1 MLELGCGDGANVL
14 PMALSLPGSEFVGID
29 SSARAL
35 SFARERAAALGLRN
49 VRFEQADIAEVSIP
63 HGEFDY
69 VVAHGVYSWVDAH
82 VRDRLL
88 ALCAT
93 GLRSQGVAYV
103 SYNALPGGHIRE
115 ALREMMRFHVRTLT
129 EPEERVAQARALLE
143 LLRAGWSDTDAFG
156 SLMSQWAGQVGE
168 RSDET
173 IYHDDLAETNE
184 AFYFH
189 DFISHAA
196 RHGLQFLAEADFFEM
211 QVGVLPEPVSE
222 ALAALDDDVLTR
234 EQYLDF
240 LKGRLFRQTL
250 LCSAESRLNR
260 SPQPELLMNFSVASP
275 ARPATPDPDL
285 SHGGPVEF
293 LGPKGAS
300 LRSDHWLVKAAF
312 VRIGESWPRALPVA
326 ELVEDPGAAVAGP
339 PDAGDVRALCDA
351 LLRSYAGNL
360 VQLHLYP
367 PSFALEAG
375 QRPTASPLARLQA
388 SSGPVVTN
396 LRHASVRL
404 EDELGRHLITLLDGT
419 RDRGTLLTELER
431 FVGSGAVGLG
441 GEETAALVRE
451 LPAALERSLEGLGRL
466 ALLSA

>member
-1 MLELGCGDGANVL
+1 
-14 PMALSLPGSEFVGID
+14 MALSLPGSEFVGID

-35 SFARERAAALGLRN
+35 SFARGRAATLGLRN

-156 SLMSQWAGQVGE
+156 SLTSQWAGQVGE

-173 IYHDDLAETNE
+173 IYHDDLAEMNE

-260 SPQPELLMNFSVASP
+260 SPSQSCS
-275 ARPATPDPDL
+275 
-285 SHGGPVEF
+285 
-293 LGPKGAS
+293 
-300 LRSDHWLVKAAF
+300 
-312 VRIGESWPRALPVA
+312 
-326 ELVEDPGAAVAGP
+326 
-339 PDAGDVRALCDA
+339 
-351 LLRSYAGNL
+351 
-360 VQLHLYP
+360 
-367 PSFALEAG
+367 
-375 QRPTASPLARLQA
+375 
-388 SSGPVVTN
+388 
-396 LRHASVRL
+396 
-404 EDELGRHLITLLDGT
+404 
-419 RDRGTLLTELER
+419 
-431 FVGSGAVGLG
+431 
-441 GEETAALVRE
+441 
-451 LPAALERSLEGLGRL
+451 
-466 ALLSA
+466 

>member
-1 MLELGCGDGANVL
+1 
-14 PMALSLPGSEFVGID
+14 MALSLPGSEFLGID
-29 SSARAL
+29 SSAHAVSL
-35 SFARERAAALGLRN
+35 ARERAAVLGLRN
-49 VRFEQADIAEVSIP
+49 VRFEQTDIGEVSIP
-63 HGEFDY
+63 PGGFDY

-93 GLRSQGVAYV
+93 GLRSRGVAYV
-103 SYNALPGGHIRE
+103 SYNVLPGGHVRE
-115 ALREMMRFHVRTLT
+115 ALREMMLFHVREAT

-143 LLRAGWSDTDAFG
+143 LLRAGWSDADAFG

-173 IYHDDLAETNE
+173 LYHDDLAEVNE
-184 AFYFH
+184 ACYFY

-211 QVGVLPEPVSE
+211 QVGVMPEPVSE
-222 ALAALDDDVLTR
+222 ALAELDDDVLTR

-240 LKGRLFRQTL
+240 LKGRMFRQTL
-250 LCSAESRLNR
+250 LCSAEMRLNR
-260 SPQPELLMNFSVASP
+260 SPQPALLTRFSVASP

-285 SHGGPVEF
+285 SPGHPVEF
-293 LGPKGAS
+293 AGPKGAS
-300 LRSDHWLVKAAF
+300 LRTDHPLVKAAF

-326 ELVEDPGAAVAGP
+326 ELEAAGAGHPYAE
-339 PDAGDVRALCDA
+339 DVRALCDA

-360 VQLHLYP
+360 LQLHLYP
-367 PSFALEAG
+367 PTFALEAG
-375 QRPTASPLARLQA
+375 ERPTASPLARLEA
-388 SSGPVVTN
+388 RSGPVVTN

-404 EDELGRHLITLLDGT
+404 EDDLGRHLITLLDGT

-431 FVGSGAVGLG
+431 FVGSGVLGLG
-441 GEETAALVRE
+441 GEETDAVIGE
-451 LPAALERSLEGLGRL
+451 LAPALERSLEGLGRL
-466 ALLSA
+466 ALLCA